1 MPEIEPD
8 SDFDSDDAL
17 RPLQRA
23 LLPVICLFGL
33 FLVLSIVCMG
43 MFIYQIQYR
52 DAYGELF
59 IHEPGAWLHLLGHL
73 LRSGV
78 CAGLAMCLFN
88 YILAVRRSSATARGH
103 IRRMSVSIAYWW
115 YALATG
121 MVVLLIYAVLTIFY
135 VRAAG
140 PSSRHI
146 SPRFRYNPADAP
158 VEVEFRL
165 AEQDPDDD
173 LLEATVAGTSRA
185 IYLHEDPIV
194 TNEDIIEAR
203 VTLDDLE
210 NPVIDVRLSPAAGE
224 RMRKETRAHLG
235 GLLAILI
242 DGQVIRAPTIRAPI
256 GDSARIE
263 GEFSEDEARRIA
275 RSLAGKQ

>member
-8 SDFDSDDAL
+8 PDFDSDDAL

-43 MFIYQIQYR
+43 MFIYQILHR
-52 DAYGELF
+52 DAFGELF

-88 YILAVRRSSATARGH
+88 YMLAVRRSSAPAGGH

-121 MVVLLIYAVLTIFY
+121 MVVLLIYAILTTVYFG
-135 VRAAG
+135 AAG
-140 PSSRHI
+140 PSSDRHI
-146 SPRFRYNPADAP
+146 SPRFRFDPADA
-158 VEVEFRL
+158 
-165 AEQDPDDD
+165 A
-173 LLEATVAGTSRA
+173 
-185 IYLHEDPIV
+185 
-194 TNEDIIEAR
+194 
-203 VTLDDLE
+203 
-210 NPVIDVRLSPAAGE
+210 
-224 RMRKETRAHLG
+224 
-235 GLLAILI
+235 
-242 DGQVIRAPTIRAPI
+242 
-256 GDSARIE
+256 
-263 GEFSEDEARRIA
+263 
-275 RSLAGKQ
+275 